1 MKKLTVATL
10 AILLAVN
17 PLVQAKNL
25 SATSFLEKIN
35 VLFLKEDYSN
45 LVKNTES
52 NLSRYKLDRNEK
64 KEVLYLAG
72 LSYIK
77 LGNFSRARV
86 SFNDIL
92 KARGNSFMQD
102 AYIGMADSYFYEK
115 NFTGAIKAYKDVLNK
130 CPNSNRLSGVYYN
143 LGLSYKAK
151 KDFDK
156 ANYYFEHIK
165 NRYGKSFEA
174 EKVVYLPTA
183 KNGVRYYI
191 VQLVALRS
199 LQKAKKLVRQ
209 LARKK
214 YDSYIQKIKKG
225 RVALYRV
232 RAGKFSNESY
242 ATRLQRRLRRD
253 GFSAKIIV
261 EEL

>member
-1 MKKLTVATL
+1 MKKLTVVTL

-25 SATSFLEKIN
+25 SAASFIEKIN
-35 VLFLKEDYSN
+35 VLFLKEDYSG
-45 LVKNTES
+45 LVKSANS

-64 KEVLYLAG
+64 KEILYLAG

-77 LGNFSRARV
+77 LGNFSSARE
-86 SFNDIL
+86 SFSNIL
-92 KARGNSFMQD
+92 KTRGNSFKQE
-102 AYIGMADSYFYEK
+102 AYIGIADSYFYGK
-115 NFTGAIKAYKDVLNK
+115 NFTRAITAYKDVLNK
-130 CPNSNRLSGVYYN
+130 YPNSDRLSGVYYN

-151 KDFDK
+151 KDFDR
-156 ANYYFEHIK
+156 ANYYFKYVK

-174 EKVVYLPTA
+174 EKVVYLSTV

-191 VQLVALRS
+191 VQLVALKS
-199 LQKAKKLVRQ
+199 LKKAKKLVRR

-214 YDSYIQKIKKG
+214 YDAYVQKTKKG
-225 RVALYRV
+225 RVTLYRV
-232 RAGKFSNESY
+232 RAGKFSNKSY

-261 EEL
+261 E

>member
-1 MKKLTVATL
+1 MKKLTIATL

-17 PLVQAKNL
+17 PPAQAKNL
-25 SATSFLEKIN
+25 SAASFIEKIN
-35 VLFLKEDYSN
+35 VLFLKEDYGG
-45 LVKNTES
+45 LVKNAKS

-77 LGNFSRARV
+77 LGNFSKARE
-86 SFNDIL
+86 SFSDIL
-92 KARGNSFMQD
+92 KARGNSFKQE
-102 AYIGMADSYFYEK
+102 AYVGIADSYFYGK

-130 CPNSNRLSGVYYN
+130 YPQSDRLSGVCYN
-143 LGLSYKAK
+143 LGLSYKAE

-156 ANYYFEHIK
+156 ANYYFEHVK

-174 EKVVYLPTA
+174 EKVVYLQTS
-183 KNGVRYYI
+183 KNDVHYYI

-199 LQKAKKLVRQ
+199 LQKAKKLVQQ

-214 YDSYIQKIKKG
+214 YDAYIQKTKDGKIT
-225 RVALYRV
+225 LYRV
-232 RAGKFSNESY
+232 RAGKFSNKSY
-242 ATRLQRRLRRD
+242 ATRLQKRLRRD

-261 EEL
+261 E